1 MKPIFISY
9 KRANAESVYKLV
21 NIIQQKLGVECW
33 IDIDSVETSKQFV
46 SKICNAIDEAKVL
59 LFMHSSAHSDIDWD
73 EDYTIKEL
81 HYAKEKKK
89 DIYVVKLDDTPFD
102 NFFLFEF
109 GAKNYRDSRDKYQFE
124 KLLSEL
130 ADKLKIPLMPADD
143 KKEEDGSEFTLEMG
157 IKYAQIYRR
166 VYLNPDMS
174 IQELRTLC
182 DELSLPSEQF
192 VMKYG
197 SGTWSKGKYGLRLMH
212 YPVHLKMGSVKVA
225 YEMIKNPNLSIV
237 EIKKIFDKAPS
248 VLVNNYS
255 RLHAECLQSVLQEY
269 DIQTRVELM

>member
-33 IDIDSVETSKQFV
+33 IDIDGVETSTQFV

-81 HYAKEKKK
+81 HYAKAKKK
-89 DIYVVKLDDTPFD
+89 DIYVVKLDDAPFD

-130 ADKLKIPLMPADD
+130 ADKLKMPLMPADD

-157 IKYAQIYRR
+157 INYAQIYQR

-192 VMKYG
+192 VMRYG

-212 YPVHLKMGSVKVA
+212 YPAHLKLGSVKTA
-225 YEMIKNPNLSIV
+225 YEIIQNPNLSIV
-237 EIKKIFDKAPS
+237 QIKKIFDNAPS

>member
-81 HYAKEKKK
+81 HYAKAKKK
-89 DIYVVKLDDTPFD
+89 DIYVVKLDATPFD

-130 ADKLKIPLMPADD
+130 ADKLKISLMPADD
-143 KKEEDGSEFTLEMG
+143 KKEEDGWLCQK
-157 IKYAQIYRR
+157 IQKY
-166 VYLNPDMS
+166 
-174 IQELRTLC
+174 
-182 DELSLPSEQF
+182 
-192 VMKYG
+192 
-197 SGTWSKGKYGLRLMH
+197 H
-212 YPVHLKMGSVKVA
+212 
-225 YEMIKNPNLSIV
+225 
-237 EIKKIFDKAPS
+237 
-248 VLVNNYS
+248 
-255 RLHAECLQSVLQEY
+255 
-269 DIQTRVELM
+269 